1 MGSAINLRGKRF
13 GKVLAIKP
21 TSKRKAN
28 GEVIWECRCDCG
40 KTFYAGTGTLRYGT
54 TQSCGCSHHDNAIY
68 NTPAKK
74 TRRKPQRTPV
84 PSVER
89 NDRPLLLSIS

>member
-1 MGSAINLRGKRF
+1 MGSAIDLRGKRF

-40 KTFYAGTGTLRYGT
+40 KTFMQEPEHCDMEQHKAVDVLTMI
-54 TQSCGCSHHDNAIY
+54 TQSIIHQQKNTEEAAKSACTECG
-68 NTPAKK
+68 
-74 TRRKPQRTPV
+74 
-84 PSVER
+84 EE
-89 NDRPLLLSIS
+89 